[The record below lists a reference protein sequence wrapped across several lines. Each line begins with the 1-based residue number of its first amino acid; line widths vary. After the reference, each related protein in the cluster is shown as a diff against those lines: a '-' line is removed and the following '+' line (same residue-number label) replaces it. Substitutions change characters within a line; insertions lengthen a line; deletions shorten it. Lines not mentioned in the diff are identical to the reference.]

1 MALSH
6 SPRIVT
12 DGLKLLLDAANRK
25 STINAA
31 PPSLINTYGWT
42 VSSGSIGIYGQN
54 GPTNENARLYSTDP
68 WGNQSIVWG
77 TFPDGSNQAD
87 GGWNTNFLNIDRTKL
102 YRFSVWV
109 RRTSSTT
116 GGTFYFGTNSNG
128 GVFSVADGTQKGNPY
143 WECSGTGKLVQN
155 QWYLVCGHIYPVNT
169 NITTNHP
176 DSAYFTVSGGAV
188 PALPINFCNI
198 VSDLKWGP
206 TSTNVQHRTYH
217 YYCADNTTRL
227 QFAFPRIDEC
237 DGNQPSIGELLS
249 NGDSQW
255 KDLSGSN
262 NHGVLINNVVYNGST
277 GGSLIFDGI
286 NNRVTLPN
294 VLSSQSTLTQS
305 WTVSSW
311 LNISNSVNQSLLNLN
326 IGLFPSYG
334 VDNSLLYLSGG
345 VNDYYTYGGDIGGQ
359 GWVYITFRFDNATGY
374 RTIYRNGVN
383 ISTIGPNNTSTPTG
397 IPNIFIAGSSLIGNL
412 ATLEIY
418 NRVLTDSQVQ
428 QNFNAFKGR
437 YNI

>member
-87 GGWNTNFLNIDRTKL
+87 GGWGTNFLNIDRTKL

-128 GVFSVADGTQKGNPY
+128 GVFSVADGTQKDNPY

-169 NITTNHP
+169 TITTNHP

-188 PALPINFCNI
+188 PALPITFCNI

-217 YYCADNTTRL
+217 YYCDDNTTRL

-237 DGNQPSIGELLS
+237 DGNQPSVGELLS

-255 KDLSGSN
+255 KDLSGN
-262 NHGVLINNVVYNGST
+262 GNHHSIINTPAYENARFN
-277 GGSLIFDGI
+277 L
-286 NNRVTLPN
+286 NE
-294 VLSSQSTLTQS
+294 TQS
-305 WTVSSW
+305 INRPTA
-311 LNISNSVNQSLLNLN
+311 
-326 IGLFPSYG
+326 
-334 VDNSLLYLSGG
+334 
-345 VNDYYTYGGDIGGQ
+345 
-359 GWVYITFRFDNATGY
+359 ITGAGN
-374 RTIYRNGVN
+374 
-383 ISTIGPNNTSTPTG
+383 NNTVV
-397 IPNIFIAGSSLIGNL
+397 IW
-412 ATLEIY
+412 Y
-418 NRVLTDSQVQ
+418 
-428 QNFNAFKGR
+428 
-437 YNI
+437 